1 LPLIPALN
9 LKAPLG
15 QKPQNQPSSSLI
27 ILKKSPVIIVTGNI
41 NGPNPTHPNRGIH
54 RPTQARRLCPS
65 QRVQKQR
72 AFGLIPKPL

>member
-27 ILKKSPVIIVTGNI
+27 ILKKSPVIIVTGNSSATI
-41 NGPNPTHPNRGIH
+41 
-54 RPTQARRLCPS
+54 RL
-65 QRVQKQR
+65 
-72 AFGLIPKPL
+72 

>member
-27 ILKKSPVIIVTGNI
+27 ILKKSPVIIVTGN
-41 NGPNPTHPNRGIH
+41 NKRDREGH
-54 RPTQARRLCPS
+54 Q
-65 QRVQKQR
+65 
-72 AFGLIPKPL
+72 